1 MQNRRVPLHPRPVA
15 MGAPIASK
23 DAIGQLVKVPCGKLR
38 RALRRAPAL
47 RRPIDVARC
56 ETPMATITGTRRH
69 SMPAV
74 SMELMFPLE
83 YHALGDCL
91 AHPNKICN
99 CAKVSRM
106 QNSQSQAWQ
115 ELGRR
120 FRIRVSERPA
130 ATEQIRTA
138 RRTSCF
144 EFRGQGRER
153 QSGVSPSVDH
163 GEFRRV
169 ISLPLDSNRA
179 KCGGPPRRVQSLI
192 DATPPKTQ
200 ETPSRAAQRL
210 KELHELALARV
221 LATKTPADKLIV
233 AAAGSKELSTPIG
246 IRRVFRRP
254 SALRPD
260 G

>member
-1 MQNRRVPLHPRPVA
+1 
-15 MGAPIASK
+15 
-23 DAIGQLVKVPCGKLR
+23 
-38 RALRRAPAL
+38 
-47 RRPIDVARC
+47 
-56 ETPMATITGTRRH
+56 
-69 SMPAV
+69 MPAV

-246 IRRVFRRP
+246 IRRFFRRP
-254 SALRPD
+254 RALRPD